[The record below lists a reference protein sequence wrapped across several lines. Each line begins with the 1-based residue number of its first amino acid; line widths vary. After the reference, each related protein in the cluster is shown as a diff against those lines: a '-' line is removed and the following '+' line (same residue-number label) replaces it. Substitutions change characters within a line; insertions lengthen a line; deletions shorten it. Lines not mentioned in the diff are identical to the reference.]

1 MFLNDLTKLENEQQL
16 SNNSGLIIA
25 LFSFVYFRV
34 SMETM
39 ASIRL

>member
-25 LFSFVYFRV
+25 LFSFVYFHV